1 MKTDDLELFEA
12 IFNFVKEVSPPLGEE
27 MATFNKLNDLV
38 DMYQM
43 YPQVIKK
50 DKNQSTSIYRILNS
64 NKDHDPKAT
73 KDNEIEQ

>member
-12 IFNFVKEVSPPLGEE
+12 IFNFVKEVSPSLGEE

-50 DKNQSTSIYRILNS
+50 DKN
-64 NKDHDPKAT
+64 
-73 KDNEIEQ
+73 

>member
-50 DKNQSTSIYRILNS
+50 DKN
-64 NKDHDPKAT
+64 
-73 KDNEIEQ
+73 